1 MRERTAI
8 ERFERIVREHGQRC
22 AVDSP
27 GGALTYADLDDRATR
42 TARRLIAGGV
52 RPGDRIGLYF
62 ERETNAFEGLL
73 ATWKSGATAVPL
85 LSSHPPDRLR
95 QIVDDAGV
103 RLILS
108 DPLGSVGGTL
118 FGAPVLTPAVVPAD
132 LDAPLPPADAN
143 AIATILYTS
152 GTSGRPKG
160 VPQSQALVLHKYLR
174 MQRVL
179 DIAAGDQVTFFSTF
193 AMGQGVTALMLTWL
207 SGATLCPFDIRRD
220 GVQRLTRW
228 MSERRLTVWM
238 SSATLLRSLMR
249 TLTGTQ
255 QFPHLRIVRISGERV
270 LPADVAAA
278 HRHFPAASV
287 FVSYA
292 TTETGGISIHAAER
306 GAAYDNGVVSVG
318 KVLDGITVRIL
329 GDDGREL
336 AAGEEGEIAVE
347 SADISEHYWHEDDS
361 AASAFAAV
369 PGHPGRRLYRTG
381 DLGRWRTDGQLE
393 HLGRRDLR
401 VKIRGFRIEIEEV
414 ETVLAQQAD
423 VVRAAVAA
431 RPGSDGNPRLVG
443 YVQLVP
449 ESDITVE
456 TLRAQLGLRLPE
468 YMIPSAFVILDEL
481 PIGATGKIARQQLPD
496 PPAERPSLG
505 AEYLPPR
512 NALEETIA
520 AVWREILG
528 LERVGMNDAFLSLGG
543 DSLKATLVAS
553 RLAARLRV
561 DVPVTLLFE
570 HATIAELSAAIE
582 GAGPTE

>member
-1 MRERTAI
+1 MTDRSAI
-8 ERFERIVREHGQRC
+8 ERFERIVRELGRRP

-27 GGALTYADLDDRATR
+27 GGALTYAELDERATR
-42 TARRLIAGGV
+42 TARLLVARGV
-52 RPGDRIGLYF
+52 RPGDRVGLYF
-62 ERETNAFEGLL
+62 ERESDAFVGLL
-73 ATWKSGATAVPL
+73 ATWKAGATAVPL

-95 QIVDDAGV
+95 QIAADGGV
-103 RLILS
+103 RLVLS
-108 DPLGSVGGTL
+108 DSPGPAGGEL
-118 FGAPVLTPAVVPAD
+118 FGAPVLTAAATAD
-132 LDAPLPPADAN
+132 LDAQLPPADAN

-179 DIAAGDQVTFFSTF
+179 EIAADDHVTFFSTF

-220 GVQRLTRW
+220 GVARLTRW
-228 MSERRLTVWM
+228 MTDRRVTVWM

-249 TLTGTQ
+249 TLTSDQ
-255 QFPHLRIVRISGERV
+255 EFPHLRVVRISGERV
-270 LPADVAAA
+270 LPADVTAS
-278 HRHFPAASV
+278 HRHFPAARV

-306 GAAYDNGVVSVG
+306 GQNYDSGIVPVG
-318 KVLDGITVRIL
+318 SPLDGITVRVH
-329 GDDGREL
+329 GDDGRDL
-336 AAGEEGEIAVE
+336 APGEEGEIAVE
-347 SADISEHYWHEDDS
+347 SADISTQYWHDEETV
-361 AASAFAAV
+361 APAFTEV
-369 PGHPGRRLYRTG
+369 PGHADRRLYHTG
-381 DLGRWRTDGQLE
+381 DLGRWRPDGQLE
-393 HLGRRDLR
+393 HLGRKDLR
-401 VKIRGFRIEIEEV
+401 VKIRGFRIELEEV

-431 RPGSDGNPRLVG
+431 RPGPDGNPRLIG

-468 YMIPSAFVILDEL
+468 YMIPGAFVIMDEL
-481 PIGATGKIARQQLPD
+481 PLSASGKIARQQLPD
-496 PPAERPSLG
+496 PAPVRPALST
-505 AEYLPPR
+505 EYVGPR
-512 NALEETIA
+512 NALEAAIA
-520 AVWREILG
+520 AVWGEILG
-528 LERVGMNDAFLSLGG
+528 LERIGMNDAFLSVGG

-553 RLAARLRV
+553 RLASRLGGA
-561 DVPVTLLFE
+561 VPVTMLFE

-582 GAGPTE
+582 AARPTE